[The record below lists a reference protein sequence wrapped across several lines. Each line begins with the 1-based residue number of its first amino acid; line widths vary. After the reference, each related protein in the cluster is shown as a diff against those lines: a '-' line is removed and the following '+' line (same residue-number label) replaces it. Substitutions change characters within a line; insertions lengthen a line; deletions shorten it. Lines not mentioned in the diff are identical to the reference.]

1 MKKLLGI
8 LSLLLIAMS
17 LVACGGNPNDD
28 VDTVED
34 NQEETLQLDMSRAVG
49 DIETQ
54 TVETVLYMY
63 NNGTITEQQK
73 EELNKNVFAT
83 TDQVEKDIM
92 NHPKY
97 DEIVDKLDNNQIT
110 EKELEEFLSPYLQQI
125 QESGQVQ

>member
-8 LSLLLIAMS
+8 LSLLIIAMS
-17 LVACGGNPNDD
+17 LVACGDSPNDD

-63 NNGTITEQQK
+63 NNETITKQQK

-110 EKELEEFLSPYLQQI
+110 EQELEEFLSPYLQQI

>member
-8 LSLLLIAMS
+8 LSLLLITMS
-17 LVACGGNPNDD
+17 LVACGDNPNDD

-49 DIETQ
+49 DVETQ

-63 NNGTITEQQK
+63 NNETITKQQK

-110 EKELEEFLSPYLQQI
+110 EQELEEFLSPYLQQI
-125 QESGQVQ
+125 QESGQLQ

>member
-17 LVACGGNPNDD
+17 LVACGGNPDDD
-28 VDTVED
+28 VDTAEE